1 MAILNYGDWG
11 QQTLCL
17 VLVLARSGSV
27 RFRLPCFW
35 SWFCS
40 ECNVELRV
48 NKIVG
53 LGGGARQ
60 TDLDC
65 GFGLVGGDKRI
76 KNLWSWSWSVIIV
89 GLGLGDA
96 LKTFLLVLVLVL
108 ILVRFR

>member
-76 KNLWSWSWSVIIV
+76 KNLS
-89 GLGLGDA
+89 GLGTVPGPGPGLGPSELWA
-96 LKTFLLVLVLVL
+96 WGWGTH
-108 ILVRFR
+108 